1 MPFRFQYAGHMFIID
16 LVPTYIFKHS
26 MSKVLV
32 EPVFMRDY
40 TAVIS
45 LFCLVGFCGRF
56 ILSSLTL

>member
-40 TAVIS
+40 TFR
-45 LFCLVGFCGRF
+45 L
-56 ILSSLTL
+56 